1 MPETCESNQS
11 FAVQLIYPEQ
21 TGMFARIAQT
31 IGQHGGDLGRIDMLG
46 PSARL
51 TTRGISIR
59 VRDAEHL
66 EQIVA
71 AVRTLD
77 KVKVVDISKP
87 ELRATPQRDGPA
99 KAPREVGRRL
109 LRRGARRTSKR
120 RSPLSR
126 V

>member
-1 MPETCESNQS
+1 MPEGSESNQS
-11 FAVQLIYPEQ
+11 FALQLIYPEQ
-21 TGMFARIAQT
+21 SGMFARIAQT

-59 VRDAEHL
+59 ARDEQHL

-71 AVRTLD
+71 AVRQLD
-77 KVKVVDISKP
+77 KVKVVEVSEP
-87 ELRATPQRDGPA
+87 AGSSNPPSARPPASASRRARRALEKSRLTRTA
-99 KAPREVGRRL
+99 RRRL
-109 LRRGARRTSKR
+109 KA
-120 RSPLSR
+120 

>member
-1 MPETCESNQS
+1 MPEICESNQS
-11 FAVQLIYPEQ
+11 FAVQLIYPDQ

-31 IGQHGGDLGRIDMLG
+31 IGQHGGDLGRIDTLG

-59 VRDAEHL
+59 VRDEQHL

-77 KVKVVDISKP
+77 KVKVVEVSTP
-87 ELRATPQRDGPA
+87 LLRAPSR
-99 KAPREVGRRL
+99 KHPRTKSPRRRL
-109 LRRGARRTSKR
+109 RYFKTR
-120 RSPLSR
+120 
-126 V
+126 